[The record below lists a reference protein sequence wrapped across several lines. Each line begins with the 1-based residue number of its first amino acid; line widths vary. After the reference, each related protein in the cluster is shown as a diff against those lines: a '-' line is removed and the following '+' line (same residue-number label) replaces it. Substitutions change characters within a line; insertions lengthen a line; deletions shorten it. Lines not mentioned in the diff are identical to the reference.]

1 MTRTRDTTV
10 AAPVSTLRPVQAAA
24 VLSVL
29 VLFWQFLSAGRIIV
43 GEDALGGHGAGA
55 IALHVTTG
63 LLLAATVLH
72 ARRTRVWWPVGLA
85 AAVFVLTFVQAALGS
100 AGSITVHVPLALAL
114 TVGTVWLAAWAFR
127 SPTSP

>member
-29 VLFWQFLSAGRIIV
+29 VLFWQFLSAGRMLV
-43 GEDALGGHGAGA
+43 GEDAVGGHGAGA

-63 LLLAATVLH
+63 LLLVATVLH
-72 ARRTRVWWPVGLA
+72 GRRTQVWWPAALA
-85 AAVFVLTFVQAALGS
+85 AAVFVLTFVQAWLGS
-100 AGSITVHVPLALAL
+100 HDAVAVHVPLALVVTA
-114 TVGTVWLAAWAFR
+114 GTVWLTAWSFRAA
-127 SPTSP
+127 

>member
-10 AAPVSTLRPVQAAA
+10 AAPLSTLRPVQAAA

-29 VLFWQFLSAGRIIV
+29 VLFWQFLSAGRLLV

-63 LLLAATVLH
+63 LLLAATALH
-72 ARRTRVWWPVGLA
+72 GRSTRVWWPAALA
-85 AAVFVLTFVQAALGS
+85 GAVFVLTFVQAALGS
-100 AGSITVHVPLALAL
+100 SGSITTHVPLALVL
-114 TVGTVWLAAWAFR
+114 TVGTAWLAAWSFR
-127 SPTSP
+127 PPSP

>member
-10 AAPVSTLRPVQAAA
+10 ATPVPTLRLVQATA

-29 VLFWQFLSAGRIIV
+29 VLFWQFLSAGRIVV
-43 GEDALGGHGAGA
+43 GEDATGGHGAGA

-72 ARRTRVWWPVGLA
+72 GRRTRVWWPAALA

-100 AGSITVHVPLALAL
+100 SGSIAVHVPLALVI
-114 TVGTVWLAAWAFR
+114 TVGVVWLAAWSFR
-127 SPTSP
+127 SPAAA

>member
-29 VLFWQFLSAGRIIV
+29 VLFWQFLSAGRMLV
-43 GEDALGGHGAGA
+43 GEDAIGGHGAGA

-63 LLLAATVLH
+63 LLLVATVLH
-72 ARRTRVWWPVGLA
+72 GRRTQVWWPAALA
-85 AAVFVLTFVQAALGS
+85 AAVFVLTFVQAWLGS
-100 AGSITVHVPLALAL
+100 HDAVAVHVPLALVVTA
-114 TVGTVWLAAWAFR
+114 GTVWLTAWSFRAA
-127 SPTSP
+127 

>member
-29 VLFWQFLSAGRIIV
+29 VLFWQFLSAGRMLV
-43 GEDALGGHGAGA
+43 GEDAVGGHGAGA

-63 LLLAATVLH
+63 LLLVATVLH
-72 ARRTRVWWPVGLA
+72 GRRTRVWWPAALA
-85 AAVFVLTFVQAALGS
+85 AAVLVLTFVQAWLGS
-100 AGSITVHVPLALAL
+100 HDGIAVHVPLALVL
-114 TVGTVWLAAWAFR
+114 TGGTVCLTAWSSRAG
-127 SPTSP
+127 

>member
-29 VLFWQFLSAGRIIV
+29 VLFWQFLSAGRLLV
-43 GEDALGGHGAGA
+43 GEDAVGGHGAGA

-63 LLLAATVLH
+63 LLLVATVLH
-72 ARRTRVWWPVGLA
+72 GRRTRVWWPAALA
-85 AAVFVLTFVQAALGS
+85 AAVLVLTFVQAWLGS
-100 AGSITVHVPLALAL
+100 HDGIALHVPLALVVTA
-114 TVGTVWLAAWAFR
+114 GTVWLTAWSFRAA
-127 SPTSP
+127 

>member
-29 VLFWQFLSAGRIIV
+29 VLFWQFLSAGRMLV
-43 GEDALGGHGAGA
+43 GEDAVGGHGAGA

-63 LLLAATVLH
+63 LLLVATVLH
-72 ARRTRVWWPVGLA
+72 GRRTRVWWPAALA
-85 AAVFVLTFVQAALGS
+85 AAVFVLTFVQAWLGS
-100 AGSITVHVPLALAL
+100 HDAVAVHVPLALVVTA
-114 TVGTVWLAAWAFR
+114 GTVWLTAWAFR
-127 SPTSP
+127 AA

>member
-10 AAPVSTLRPVQAAA
+10 AAPLSTLRPVQAAA

-29 VLFWQFLSAGRIIV
+29 VLFWQFLSAGRLLV
-43 GEDALGGHGAGA
+43 GEDATGGHGAGA

-72 ARRTRVWWPVGLA
+72 GRRTRVWWPAALA
-85 AAVFVLTFVQAALGS
+85 AVVFVLTFVQAALGS
-100 AGSITVHVPLALAL
+100 AGSIGTHVPLALVV
-114 TVGTVWLAAWAFR
+114 TVGVVWLTAWSFR
-127 SPTSP
+127 SPAD

>member
-29 VLFWQFLSAGRIIV
+29 VLFWQFLSAGRMLV
-43 GEDALGGHGAGA
+43 GEEATGGHGAGA

-72 ARRTRVWWPVGLA
+72 GRRTRVWWPAALA

-100 AGSITVHVPLALAL
+100 SGSLTTHVPLALVL
-114 TVGTVWLAAWAFR
+114 TVGVVWLAAWSFR
-127 SPTSP
+127 TT

>member
-29 VLFWQFLSAGRIIV
+29 VLLWQFLSAGRILV
-43 GEDALGGHGAGA
+43 GEDAVGGHGAGA

-63 LLLAATVLH
+63 LLLAATVLLG
-72 ARRTRVWWPVGLA
+72 RRTRVWWPAALA

-100 AGSITVHVPLALAL
+100 SGSITTHVPLALVV
-114 TVGTVWLAAWAFR
+114 TVGVVWLTAWSFR
-127 SPTSP
+127 SPAA

>member
-1 MTRTRDTTV
+1 MSRTRETTV

-29 VLFWQFLSAGRIIV
+29 VLFWQFLSAGRIIG
-43 GEDALGGHGAGA
+43 GEHATGGHGAGA

-63 LLLAATVLH
+63 LLLVATVLH
-72 ARRTRVWWPVGLA
+72 GRRTRVWWPTALA

-100 AGSITVHVPLALAL
+100 SGSITVHVPLALVI
-114 TVGTVWLAAWAFR
+114 TVGVVWLAAWSFR
-127 SPTSP
+127 SPATD

>member
-29 VLFWQFLSAGRIIV
+29 VLFWQFLSAGRMLV
-43 GEDALGGHGAGA
+43 GEDAVGGHGAGA

-63 LLLAATVLH
+63 LLLVATVLH
-72 ARRTRVWWPVGLA
+72 GRRTRVWRPAALA
-85 AAVFVLTFVQAALGS
+85 AAVFVLTFVQAWLGS
-100 AGSITVHVPLALAL
+100 HDAIAVHVPLALVVTA
-114 TVGTVWLAAWAFR
+114 GTVWLTAWSFRAA
-127 SPTSP
+127 

>member
-10 AAPVSTLRPVQAAA
+10 AAPLSTLRPVQAAA

-29 VLFWQFLSAGRIIV
+29 VLFWQFLSAGRLLV
-43 GEDALGGHGAGA
+43 GEDATGGHGAGA

-72 ARRTRVWWPVGLA
+72 GRRTRVWWPAALA
-85 AAVFVLTFVQAALGS
+85 AVVFVLTFVQAALGS
-100 AGSITVHVPLALAL
+100 SGSIGTHVPLALVV
-114 TVGTVWLAAWAFR
+114 TVGVVWLTAWSFR
-127 SPTSP
+127 SPAA

>member
-29 VLFWQFLSAGRIIV
+29 VLLWQFLSAGRILV
-43 GEDALGGHGAGA
+43 GEDAIGGHGAGA

-63 LLLAATVLH
+63 LLLAATVLLG
-72 ARRTRVWWPVGLA
+72 RRTRVWWPAALA
-85 AAVFVLTFVQAALGS
+85 ATVFVLTFVQAALGS
-100 AGSITVHVPLALAL
+100 SGSITTHVPLALVV
-114 TVGTVWLAAWAFR
+114 TVGVVWLAAWSFR
-127 SPTSP
+127 AP